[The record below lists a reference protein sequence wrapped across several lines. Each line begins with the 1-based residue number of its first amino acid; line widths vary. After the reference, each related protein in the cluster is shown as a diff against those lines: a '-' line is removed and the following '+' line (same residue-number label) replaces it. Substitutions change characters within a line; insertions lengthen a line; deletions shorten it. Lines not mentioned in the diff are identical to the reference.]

1 MTTQQVV
8 LFISLLP
15 LGLAAWQD
23 MRTRH
28 VSNWITIPLFL
39 IAWPL
44 AWRLYGWPGV
54 GVTAVVFAITYA
66 AMPYGF
72 GAADGKLA
80 VYLTGAGG
88 VPLALLGLVIN
99 LLILLLARLF
109 PDASRRLAILHEEE
123 DGRHVAGVVGIWLS
137 ANMFF
142 IIAAF
147 LRQT

>member
-44 AWRLYGWPGV
+44 AWRLDGWSGV

-80 VYLTGAGG
+80 VYLAAAGG
-88 VPLALLGLVIN
+88 AALALLGLLIN

-109 PDASRRLAILHEEE
+109 PNASRRLAILHEEE
-123 DGRHVAGVVGIWLS
+123 DGRHVAGVPGIFLAITVFLLIEFLWL
-137 ANMFF
+137 F
-142 IIAAF
+142 
-147 LRQT
+147 